1 MAPRGEPFEKGVAH
15 PSVTRAVQ
23 LRVEQGV
30 RPPPGRCISFR
41 LVEDDAVAE
50 ERIEERVAG
59 VLQADHVDLD
69 LGGVAEVRGEL
80 QQIEIS
86 PEHSHVGVGI
96 RTCPAPRPG
105 AEEERQVDILAST
118 ELPAQ
123 GFDDRI
129 WSLHEESLCQL
140 RHAAPA

>member
-1 MAPRGEPFEKGVAH
+1 MP
-15 PSVTRAVQ
+15 
-23 LRVEQGV
+23 
-30 RPPPGRCISFR
+30 FR

-59 VLQADHVDLD
+59 VFQADHVDLD
-69 LGGVAEVRGEL
+69 LGGVAEIRGEL

-96 RTCPAPRPG
+96 RARPAPCPG
-105 AEEERQVDILAST
+105 AEEESQVNILAST

-123 GFDDRI
+123 GFDDRV
-129 WSLHEESLCQL
+129 WSLHEGESMPTPAL
-140 RHAAPA
+140 HWHGAARCCWAQ